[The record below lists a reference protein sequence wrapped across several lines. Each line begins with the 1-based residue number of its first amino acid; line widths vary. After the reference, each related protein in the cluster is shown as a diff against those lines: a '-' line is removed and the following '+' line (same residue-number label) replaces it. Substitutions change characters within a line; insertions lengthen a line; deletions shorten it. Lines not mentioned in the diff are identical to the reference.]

1 MADSMIAHQR
11 QPSNVPFTQIR
22 TTFTEFPRF
31 LMLGSAQSDLKWV
44 QFDLAWFT
52 SHWLTT
58 LILQGLNQIQWPT
71 KVKFFTPW
79 YLWLSNQMTK
89 LIMMMRYKQGSCTR
103 KWVLQT
109 GSKRSRRRDI
119 WMTVGEY
126 WYYHLQVSIYP
137 LYKHS
142 LWNFL
147 GLEKKSHLCWYSLK
161 RISEHKLALCC
172 KNIISQYISNYLLF

>member
-1 MADSMIAHQR
+1 
-11 QPSNVPFTQIR
+11 
-22 TTFTEFPRF
+22 
-31 LMLGSAQSDLKWV
+31 MLK
-44 QFDLAWFT
+44 
-52 SHWLTT
+52 
-58 LILQGLNQIQWPT
+58 QIQRIT
-71 KVKFFTPW
+71 KENFFTPDLDSYGYW
-79 YLWLSNQMTK
+79 IKMTK
-89 LIMMMRYKQGSCTR
+89 LMMMRHKYRRSTR

-147 GLEKKSHLCWYSLK
+147 GLEKKNRICADIHWKEYQNTNSLFVA
-161 RISEHKLALCC
+161 RILFHNISQITFCF
-172 KNIISQYISNYLLF
+172 NIIKKLYPLANNDIKVVTFKFFETILF